1 MPKKRKSND
10 NEIPETVIDAMG
22 VNTNVDNS
30 GEDPEIQTLVT
41 KRTRKIC
48 QAPDCTT
55 FARSAG
61 YCIAHGGGKLCQAP
75 DCTTNVVYGG
85 LKGYCQKHGG
95 GYRCQVPNCT
105 SGAEAGGL
113 LKGYCYAHGG
123 GKRKSSDD
131 RYMEGI
137 TTTTTISEDTE
148 TRDTSQNRKICQAP
162 DCTKLAVYGGVKGYC
177 QKHGGGYRC
186 QVPDCTSGAE
196 SGGLL
201 KGYCY
206 AHGGGKRKLDDE
218 KTVAKRKRKICQA
231 PDCTTNAV
239 YGGLKGYCQKH
250 GGGYRCQSPGCTSG
264 AEAGGLMKGFCYA
277 HGGGKRKSK

>member
-123 GKRKSSDD
+123 GKRK
-131 RYMEGI
+131 
-137 TTTTTISEDTE
+137 
-148 TRDTSQNRKICQAP
+148 
-162 DCTKLAVYGGVKGYC
+162 
-177 QKHGGGYRC
+177 
-186 QVPDCTSGAE
+186 
-196 SGGLL
+196 
-201 KGYCY
+201 
-206 AHGGGKRKLDDE
+206 LDDE

-277 HGGGKRKSK
+277 HGGGKRKTK